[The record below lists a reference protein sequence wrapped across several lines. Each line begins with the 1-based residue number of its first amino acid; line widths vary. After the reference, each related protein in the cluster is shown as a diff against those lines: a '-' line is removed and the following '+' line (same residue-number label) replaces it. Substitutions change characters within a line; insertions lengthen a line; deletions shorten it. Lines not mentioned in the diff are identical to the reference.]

1 MGFYDRDYQ
10 RGGSYDERQPGFHL
24 GGPTTLTT
32 KLVIGI
38 FGVYLIQLFTQPSEP
53 ISPNDHGWF
62 TNTFRLYADWW
73 QRPWTL
79 YQLLTYGFL
88 HDPTDLKHVVFN
100 MLGFWIFGREVEAR
114 YGAREFLIFFLA
126 ALVIAGLAWTL
137 AEIPSGQSGV
147 VLGASGGVAAVVI
160 LFALNFPYRTVML
173 MLLFPMPM
181 WVAAVIFVIIDLI
194 GAIGRF
200 GNTAF
205 TAHLGGAAFG
215 YLYYRNRWRLERFVP
230 RQISL
235 PRFRRKPKL
244 RVLRPDAH
252 DEPSTDDVVDQILKK
267 IQDQGKDS
275 LTRHERRI
283 LEEASREYQRRRK

>member
-10 RGGSYDERQPGFHL
+10 RGWNDDREPGFHI

-32 KLVIGI
+32 KLVIGF
-38 FGVYLIQLFTQPSEP
+38 FGVYLIQLFTQPNEP
-53 ISPNDHGWF
+53 VSDSDHGWF
-62 TNTFRLYADWW
+62 TNTLMLYSDWW

-79 YQLLTYGFL
+79 FQLLTYGFL
-88 HDPTDLKHVVFN
+88 HDPTDLRHIAFN
-100 MLGFWIFGREVEAR
+100 VLGFWIFGREVEAR

-137 AEIPSGQSGV
+137 AEIPSEEPRF
-147 VLGASGGVAAVVI
+147 VLGASGGVTAVVI

-173 MLLFPMPM
+173 MLLFPVPM
-181 WVAAVIFVIIDLI
+181 WVLAVIILVSDLY

-215 YLYYRNRWRLERFVP
+215 YLYYRNRWRLERFLP
-230 RQISL
+230 QRISL
-235 PRFRRKPKL
+235 PQLRRKPKL
-244 RVLRPDAH
+244 RVLRPDSEE
-252 DEPSTDDVVDQILKK
+252 EPSTDEVVDQILKK
-267 IQDQGKDS
+267 IQDHGKDS
-275 LTRHERRI
+275 LTRQERRI
-283 LEEASREYQRRRK
+283 LEQASREYQRRRK

>member
-10 RGGSYDERQPGFHL
+10 RGGDYDERQPGFHL

-32 KLVIGI
+32 KLVIFT
-38 FGVYLIQLFTQPSEP
+38 FGVYLAQFATRQWLL
-53 ISPNDHGWF
+53 NVGMLHD
-62 TNTFRLYADWW
+62 DWW
-73 QRPWTL
+73 QRPWL
-79 YQLLTYGFL
+79 AYQLLTYGFL
-88 HDPTDLKHVVFN
+88 HANDDLKHIIFN
-100 MLGFWIFGREVEAR
+100 MLGLWIFGRDVEAR
-114 YGAREFLIFFLA
+114 YGAREFLIFYLTSII
-126 ALVIAGLAWTL
+126 VAGLAWTL
-137 AEIPSGQSGV
+137 AEIPGGQSGV

-160 LFALNFPYRTVML
+160 LFAMNFPHRTVMV

-181 WVAAVIFVIIDLI
+181 WVAAVIFVVIDLI
-194 GAIGRF
+194 GAMGRF
-200 GNTAF
+200 GTTAF

-215 YLYYRNRWRLERFVP
+215 YVYYRNRWRLERFAP

-235 PRFRRKPKL
+235 PRLRRRPKL
-244 RVLRPDAH
+244 RVLRPDAQ

-275 LTRHERRI
+275 LTRQERRI